1 MRKALLGAFV
11 FGAFFGVAQTEY
23 PWRGQ
28 GILANA
34 GLAIGCGLGVA
45 ALMAIIWS
53 LTVLRLR
60 AAALIWRKGA

>member
-1 MRKALLGAFV
+1 MRNALLGAFI
-11 FGAFFGVAQTEY
+11 FGAFFGVAQTEH
-23 PWRGQ
+23 PWRGK

-34 GLAIGCGLGVA
+34 GLVIGCSLGVT

-60 AAALIWRKGA
+60 AAALIWRKGV

>member
-11 FGAFFGVAQTEY
+11 LGTVFGVLQTEH
-23 PWRGQ
+23 PWRGK

-34 GLAIGCGLGVA
+34 ALVIGCGLGVA
-45 ALMAIIWS
+45 ALVAIIWS